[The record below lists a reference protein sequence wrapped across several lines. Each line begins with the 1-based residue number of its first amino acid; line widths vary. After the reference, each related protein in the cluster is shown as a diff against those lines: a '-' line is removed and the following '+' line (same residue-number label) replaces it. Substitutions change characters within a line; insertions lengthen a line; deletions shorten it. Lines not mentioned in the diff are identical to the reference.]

1 MSKEEAPLNACA
13 VARRLGVGLSTLN
26 SWLAAD
32 ENRAPHQRNFH
43 FHSYRGR
50 KRIWSESAYLA
61 LECAIA
67 LESEPGGMLGQW
79 RLRHATS
86 PNSAITPAGLAALHE
101 VLHFKAG
108 NAHGKRTPPS
118 DHTREAP
125 MALAKARMP

>member
-1 MSKEEAPLNACA
+1 MPKEEAPLNACA

-67 LESEPGGMLGQW
+67 LESEPGGMLG
-79 RLRHATS
+79 LMAAS
-86 PNSAITPAGLAALHE
+86 PCYLTKLGHHSGR
-101 VLHFKAG
+101 FG
-108 NAHGKRTPPS
+108 GPP
-118 DHTREAP
+118 
-125 MALAKARMP
+125 